1 MVKQIMIIDDDKDEL
16 EIFMEALEGI
26 PAPCACSYAQSPEE
40 AMMMLGDLQ
49 PDYIFIDY
57 NMPRTNGLECLKAIK
72 KIDQLRDTPLF
83 IYSNSIN
90 DATRRDAY
98 SAGATSCIVKP
109 PTIEILTS
117 MLKDILA

>member
-1 MVKQIMIIDDDKDEL
+1 MVKQIMIIDDDRDEL
-16 EIFMEALEGI
+16 EIFLEALEGV
-26 PAPCACSYAQSPEE
+26 PAPYACTYAQSPEE
-40 AMMMLGDLQ
+40 AMIMLGDLQ
-49 PDYIFIDY
+49 PDYIFIDF

-72 KIDQLRDTPLF
+72 KLEQLRDTPLI

-98 SAGATSCIVKP
+98 SAGAASCIVKP

-117 MLKDILA
+117 MLKNILD